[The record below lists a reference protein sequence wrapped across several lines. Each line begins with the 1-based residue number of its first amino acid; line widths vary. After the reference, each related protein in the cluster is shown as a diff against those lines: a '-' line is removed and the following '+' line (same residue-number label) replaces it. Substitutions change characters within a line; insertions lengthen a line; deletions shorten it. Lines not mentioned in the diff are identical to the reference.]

1 MVAKRSDKSGSV
13 GDLASEAL
21 ASVADVAE
29 PKAARKAVK
38 AEKKEAKAQAKAEK
52 KATKKA
58 AKSAAKDTKKAVKSG
73 SEPPKA
79 ESKRATRSADE
90 PRVTPKKARNWIHV
104 AQVVVPAAVPVL
116 TPFAV
121 RGAAALREFLDKQYA
136 RRLGTDVD
144 TLSEFSGHGTALH
157 VRIAGVSDSVRELS
171 TSDNPAARQFAEHA
185 TETLNQLSSAVR
197 AAETMPSSRRKHAYR
212 AVSDE
217 LDEIEAKVLHHL
229 GV

>member
-1 MVAKRSDKSGSV
+1 MVAKSSDKSGSV

-29 PKAARKAVK
+29 PKAARKALK
-38 AEKKEAKAQAKAEK
+38 AEKKDAKSQAKAEK
-52 KATKKA
+52 KATNKA
-58 AKSAAKDTKKAVKSG
+58 AKSAAKQAKKAVKSG
-73 SEPPKA
+73 SEP
-79 ESKRATRSADE
+79 SKPDTKSASGSADE

-121 RGAAALREFLDKQYA
+121 RGATALREFLDKQYA

-144 TLSEFSGHGTALH
+144 TLSEFSGHGASLH
-157 VRIAGVSDSVRELS
+157 VRIAGVSDSLGDLRA
-171 TSDNPAARQFAEHA
+171 SDNPAAQQFADQA
-185 TETLNQLSSAVR
+185 ASTLNQLSSAVR
-197 AAETMPSSRRKHAYR
+197 AAETMPSSRRKHAHR